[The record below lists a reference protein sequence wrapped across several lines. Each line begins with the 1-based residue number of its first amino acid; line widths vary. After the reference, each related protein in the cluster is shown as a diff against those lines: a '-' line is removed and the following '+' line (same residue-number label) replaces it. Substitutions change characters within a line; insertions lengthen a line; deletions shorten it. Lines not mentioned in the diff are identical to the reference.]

1 MRTSKLLAAY
11 ALGTSL
17 IAGGAVFTPAYAQTA
32 ATTTAPVASQTT
44 PAQTS
49 ATTPRQMKHERYA
62 EKMKNVD
69 TSQWLGIKAVYD
81 KVEAAGY
88 KDVGSIRRT
97 PTGYVVGATNGE
109 GQWMRLNVDP
119 VKGDVTQMQ
128 HKSKHDSKRDGK
140 HSSKRHAN
148 QKS

>member
-1 MRTSKLLAAY
+1 MRTSKLLAAC

-17 IAGGAVFTPAYAQTA
+17 IAGGAMFAPAFAQTA
-32 ATTTAPVASQTT
+32 ATTTAPSAAATQAT
-44 PAQTS
+44 PAQPS
-49 ATTPRQMKHERYA
+49 AAKSHHMKRESYA

-81 KVEAAGY
+81 KVETAGY
-88 KDVGSIRRT
+88 KDVSSIRRT
-97 PTGYVVGATNGE
+97 PKGYVVSATNAQGT
-109 GQWMRLNVDP
+109 WTRLSVDP

-128 HKSKHDSKRDGK
+128 HKAKHEGKHHSKHQET
-140 HSSKRHAN
+140 